1 MFSKEFQEWNSLTTH
16 KSDSTWRTDV
26 LSAIHLAIVMPLVW
40 ASWFQFFII
49 VLSLL
54 KLNSTPS
61 QLLHDPHVLITAMC
75 CATRSTIAAWSSVE
89 ALPTVTVTFAAELAF
104 MSLLLHVLEV
114 NKVMA
119 GVVMA
124 CTLFKAIVLQIRWHS
139 YPCCRQGY

>member
-26 LSAIHLAIVMPLVW
+26 LSAIPLAIVMPLVW

-54 KLNSTPS
+54 KLNSTSS
-61 QLLHDPHVLITAMC
+61 QVLHDPHVLITAMC
-75 CATRSTIAAWSSVE
+75 CATRSTIAAWPSVE
-89 ALPTVTVTFAAELAF
+89 ALPTVTFAAELAF
-104 MSLLLHVLEV
+104 MSALLLGVLEV

-119 GVVMA
+119 GVIIA
-124 CTLFKAIVLQIRWHS
+124 CTLFKAVILQIRWHA
-139 YPCCRQGY
+139 YPYCRQGY